1 MSEVIEQ
8 RVFSNGF
15 HLSSKEPGFM
25 NDIQTFIYD
34 SDNALWHGYY
44 LWNGDYV
51 WGGNGTEW
59 RHFTT
64 SDWVKFEDHGVAI
77 PKYKTPQ
84 GDIATGSVVIDQGNL
99 VGYGEGAWLA
109 YVTSYI
115 DGLQTTNLWYSDDK
129 GYTFSPCESN
139 PVQPNNLRLDNYRD
153 PFAFIQNGWVYIY
166 LAEGDKIGIYRSR
179 TGKAPFTYVDSVI
192 IKDMG
197 LIECPTLLDI
207 RCGDLGYNKSVL
219 VFGANGGTL
228 GTTGTFIHVGTLDY
242 DTMVFGNIETPAPVV
257 IDNGPDFY
265 GARAGY
271 DETISHDRLYCLGW
285 ASNWGYWQDKEAQPI
300 IDKSSNIGIA
310 SLMRKLKLR
319 YVNDEYYIENKPV
332 FSFSDEIVSEI
343 TETLDSGD
351 TALPLVIDGRG
362 YIGFDFQSSTAS
374 EIKIEVGGTDWN
386 FVVTYTPAIR
396 ECNILRRS
404 RKAVGIVEFEKP
416 HTFTLSKDITWM
428 NMFIDYGVIELFFSS
443 GESCTFVTFSSAGD
457 AQVNIVSM

>member
-15 HLSSKEPGFM
+15 HLSSEEPGFM

-34 SDNALWHGYY
+34 ADTSLWHGYY
-44 LWNGDYV
+44 LWNGDYA

-84 GDIATGSVVIDQGNL
+84 GDIATGSVVIDLDNL
-99 VGYGEGAWLA
+99 AGYGEGAWLA

-115 DGLQTTNLWYSDDK
+115 DGLQTTNLWYSNDK

-166 LAEGDKIGIYRSR
+166 LAEGYKVGIYRSR
-179 TGKAPFTYVDSVI
+179 TGKAPFTYVDSIV

-228 GTTGTFIHVGTLDY
+228 GTTGTFMHVGTLDY
-242 DTMVFGNIETPAPVV
+242 DTMVFGNIETPAPVA

-265 GARAGY
+265 GARVGMMKPKVMT
-271 DETISHDRLYCLGW
+271 DC
-285 ASNWGYWQDKEAQPI
+285 
-300 IDKSSNIGIA
+300 IA
-310 SLMRKLKLR
+310 WDGLR
-319 YVNDEYYIENKPV
+319 
-332 FSFSDEIVSEI
+332 
-343 TETLDSGD
+343 TGAT
-351 TALPLVIDGRG
+351 GR
-362 YIGFDFQSSTAS
+362 IKMPSPSST
-374 EIKIEVGGTDWN
+374 K
-386 FVVTYTPAIR
+386 PATSA
-396 ECNILRRS
+396 LRR
-404 RKAVGIVEFEKP
+404 
-416 HTFTLSKDITWM
+416 
-428 NMFIDYGVIELFFSS
+428 
-443 GESCTFVTFSSAGD
+443 
-457 AQVNIVSM
+457 